1 MRNWN
6 GAFGYASS
14 LEDAQEENYR
24 LLFDVFDTLIREKQ
38 TIPTVA
44 KAEERDFIIK
54 APLDTSLKILLINL
68 MRTERYKKADIAKV
82 LNILAQRMTTFYL

>member
-6 GAFGYASS
+6 SAFGCASS

-24 LLFDVFDTLIREKQ
+24 LLLDVFDTLIREKQ

>member
-6 GAFGYASS
+6 GAFGCASS
-14 LEDAQEENYR
+14 LKDAQEENYR

>member
-1 MRNWN
+1 MRNCN
-6 GAFGYASS
+6 GAFGCASS

-68 MRTERYKKADIAKV
+68 MRTERYKKAYIAKV

>member
-6 GAFGYASS
+6 GAFGCASS

-54 APLDTSLKILLINL
+54 APLDTSI
-68 MRTERYKKADIAKV
+68 RYIFKNFVD
-82 LNILAQRMTTFYL
+82 

>member
-6 GAFGYASS
+6 GAFGGASS

>member
-6 GAFGYASS
+6 GAFGCASS
-14 LEDAQEENYR
+14 LEDAQGENYR

-68 MRTERYKKADIAKV
+68 MRTERYKKSDIAKV

>member
-1 MRNWN
+1 MRTWN
-6 GAFGYASS
+6 GAFGCASS

-44 KAEERDFIIK
+44 KAEERDLITK

>member
-6 GAFGYASS
+6 GAFGCASS
-14 LEDAQEENYR
+14 LEDVQEENYR

>member
-1 MRNWN
+1 MRTWN
-6 GAFGYASS
+6 GAFGCASS

-44 KAEERDFIIK
+44 KAEERVFITK